1 METGYFRH
9 RRMNRTLWLELCNP
23 PVNFITVDIL
33 AELHRLIKAADR
45 DESLRVLILTGGVE
59 DRYIFHFSI
68 PEIRTAARDIQ
79 RLHLGAISR
88 SWLGGPLLRGA
99 TALTLGLM
107 RRFEFFERAVLRL
120 SCRWRGRF
128 PALFMMFQ
136 MLATYDAIERSRK
149 ITVAAINGTCN
160 GGGTEMAACFDFRFM
175 VEDAG
180 FTIGQPEVLVGI
192 VPGGG
197 GTQRVARL
205 IGKARA
211 LEFMLTCDQWSPQ
224 RAAQAGLLTAHFPRA
239 DFEEAV
245 QAFAD
250 RMSKRSP
257 VAAFEARRAIHE
269 GLDLDLRRGLAQE
282 LSSTLQC
289 CDDTATAAALTE
301 YSAIL
306 DELIFARPDQPATI
320 NEVMAVVESDRL
332 TRHYERGN

>member
-1 METGYFRH
+1 METSYFKQ
-9 RRMNRTLWLELCNP
+9 RRVNQTLWLELCHP
-23 PVNFITVDIL
+23 PVNFLTVDIL

-45 DESLRVLILTGGVE
+45 DKSLRVLILTGGIE
-59 DRYIFHFSI
+59 NRYIFHFSI
-68 PEIRTAARDIQ
+68 PEIQVAARDIQ

-88 SWLGGPLLRGA
+88 SWLTGPLLRGA

-107 RRFEFFERAVLRL
+107 KRFESFEQAVLRL
-120 SCRWRGRF
+120 TRRWRGKL
-128 PALFMMFQ
+128 PALFMMFK

-180 FTIGQPEVLVGI
+180 FTIGQPEVLLGI
-192 VPGGG
+192 IPGGG
-197 GTQRVARL
+197 GTQRVSRL

-224 RAAQAGLLTAHFPRA
+224 RAAEVGLLTAHFPRA

-269 GLDLDLRRGLAQE
+269 GLDLSLGRGLAEE
-282 LSSTLQC
+282 LNSTLRC
-289 CDDTATAAALTE
+289 CDETSTTAALTE
-301 YSAIL
+301 YGAIL
-306 DELIFARPDQPATI
+306 DELIFAKTDKPATI
-320 NEVMAVVESDRL
+320 EEVMELVESDRV
-332 TRHYERGN
+332 TRHYKQVS